1 MLKPFPVFLYIIINL
16 TIQFSSGYSADH
28 YQNFKAAVY
37 VRAYE
42 VQKMKDLDW
51 LKERFEIIKSY
62 IKIDKIYLETF
73 RDMITVDEQT
83 ITRAKDFF
91 EEQGIKTCGGVTL
104 TVNEPNRFQTFCYT
118 NPEHRKRITEI
129 IEYSAQL
136 FDELILDDFFFT
148 NCKCELCIRA
158 KGNKSWTR
166 FRLEMMDKAARE
178 LVIKPAKRVNPDITL
193 IIKYP
198 NWYEHYQAM
207 GYNLETEPK
216 LFDKIYT
223 GTETRDPVRT
233 QQHLQQYQSYLI
245 FRYLENI
252 KPGANAGGWVD
263 TGGMFYL
270 DRYAEQLW
278 LTLFAKAPEIML
290 FDFRQLQRPILESF
304 RAQWQ
309 GQGSSFDFDQMI
321 GPVRNNDGSW
331 AEETPIALAAG
342 YALQQVDSILGKL
355 GNPLGIKS
363 YKPYHSTGEDFL
375 HNYLG
380 MAGIPIEPVPEFLEE
395 ADIIFLTQSASHDK
409 SIVDKI
415 KNQLIKGKTVVITS
429 GLLRALQGKG
439 IEDIVELEYT
449 GRKSIIKDFVI
460 GRGEIIQAKEEM
472 MIPQIQYMTNDS
484 WEEVSSLDEGIG
496 WPVFHK
502 ASYGNSALYIVT
514 IPDNFGDLYN
524 IPEEVWTRIKEILM
538 KNLYVY
544 LESPTQIV
552 LFVYDNN
559 TFIVESFLPESADIQ
574 IVLDKNMRQLEDVQ
588 SGELLSGTVRKAVHR
603 WGEPRG
609 DDKMVFQTKIKA
621 HSYRVFHCE

>member
-1 MLKPFPVFLYIIINL
+1 MPKNFSMFLCIIITL
-16 TIQFSSGYSADH
+16 IFQFSSGYSADR

-62 IKIDKIYLETF
+62 IKIDKIYLETH

-91 EEQGIKTCGGVTL
+91 EKQGIKTSGGVTL

-118 NPEHRKRITEI
+118 NPEHRKRVVKV
-129 IEYSAQL
+129 IEYTARL

-148 NCKCELCIRA
+148 NCKCESCIRA

-166 FRLEMMDKAARE
+166 FRLEMLDKAARE
-178 LVIKPAKRVNPDITL
+178 LVIKPAKRVNPDIIL

-207 GYNLETEPK
+207 GYNLETEPE

-252 KPGANAGGWVD
+252 KSGGNAGGWVD

-290 FDFRQLQRPILESF
+290 FDFRQLLRPILESY

-321 GPVRNNDGSW
+321 APVQDSDGVW
-331 AEETPIALAAG
+331 PEETPLALAAG
-342 YALQQVDSILGKL
+342 YALQQVDSILDKL

-363 YKPYHSTGEDFL
+363 YKPYHSIGEDFL

-380 MAGIPIEPVPEFLEE
+380 MVGIPIEPVPEFPED
-395 ADIIFLTQSASHDK
+395 ADMIFLTQSASYDK

-415 KNQLIKGKTVVITS
+415 KNRLIKGKAVVITS
-429 GLLRALQGKG
+429 GLLKALQGKG

-460 GRGEIIQAKEEM
+460 GRGERAQAKEEI

-484 WEEVSSLDEGIG
+484 WEEVSSLDAGIG
-496 WPVFHK
+496 WSVFHK
-502 ASYGNSALYIVT
+502 ASYGNSALYIVS

-524 IPEEVWTRIKEILM
+524 VPAEVWTRIKEILM
-538 KNLYVY
+538 NNLYVRV
-544 LESPTQIV
+544 ESPTQV
-552 LFVYDNN
+552 ALFVYDNN

-574 IVLDKNMRQLEDVQ
+574 IVIDKNRKQLQDVQ
-588 SGELLSGTVRKAVHR
+588 SGELLSGTLHETVQR
-603 WGEPRG
+603 WGEPRR

-621 HSYRVFHCE
+621 HSYRVFRCE